1 MAKLQPHWHQLRILP
16 ELQGLCVRTVL
27 DTAARRYG
35 CGGTQELQGS
45 PKSPMDMWKETSR
58 FLESD
63 GK

>member
-16 ELQGLCVRTVL
+16 ELQGLGVRTVL

-45 PKSPMDMWKETSR
+45 PKIPHGNVERDLQIS
-58 FLESD
+58 